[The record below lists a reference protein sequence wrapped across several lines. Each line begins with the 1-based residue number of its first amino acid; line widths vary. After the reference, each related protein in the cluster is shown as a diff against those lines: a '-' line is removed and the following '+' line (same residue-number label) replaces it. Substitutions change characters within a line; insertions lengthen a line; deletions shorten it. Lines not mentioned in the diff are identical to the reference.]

1 MKCPKCGCESFIV
14 ESDIL
19 VTEKYKIYKNGRV
32 SDHPISK
39 EICRE
44 DMAEYDNLVRC
55 NNCKTAYSIHYKGR
69 DDLLYK
75 TDFSKVNLEEAEQTK
90 Y

>member
-1 MKCPKCGCESFIV
+1 
-14 ESDIL
+14 
-19 VTEKYKIYKNGRV
+19 
-32 SDHPISK
+32 
-39 EICRE
+39 
-44 DMAEYDNLVRC
+44 MAEYDNLVRC